1 MAIGIIPDMPAFLEH
16 VSLYCFGASYA
27 VALLVELINLARPR
41 PALRIVSLAFAVAGL
56 LAQTIYLGVR
66 SPSLATSAG
75 STLFLSY
82 ILAIFCVYGTLH
94 HHRLAWG
101 VFVLPVVL
109 GLVVLASVFTPSQ
122 SADSSWV
129 LDWGLLHG
137 ALLLLG
143 AVGVSVA
150 FLASVMYL
158 VQAHRL
164 RAKRLPG
171 QGIKLL
177 SLERL
182 EEMNRRA
189 IIWSFPLL
197 TAGMLA
203 GIALMAQ
210 VADKLQGWS
219 DPKVWSVV
227 VLWIAF
233 AILLYL
239 RYGFQ
244 LRRRRMALLT
254 IAAFILLI
262 LALTAPHSVVQGGG
276 P

>member
-1 MAIGIIPDMPAFLEH
+1 MPAFLER
-16 VSLYCFGASYA
+16 VSLFCFGASYA
-27 VALLVELINLARPR
+27 VALLVELFNLSRPR
-41 PALRIVSLAFAVAGL
+41 PALRVVGIVFALAGL

-66 SPSLATSAG
+66 SPSLATAAG
-75 STLFLSY
+75 STLFLAY

-94 HHRLAWG
+94 HRRLAWS
-101 VFVLPVVL
+101 VFVLPLVL
-109 GLVVLASVFTPSQ
+109 GLVLLASLFTSPGT
-122 SADSSWV
+122 SAESSWV

-164 RAKRLPG
+164 RTKHLPG

-210 VADKLQGWS
+210 TADKLQGWT

-239 RYGFQ
+239 RYGFH
-244 LRRRRMALLT
+244 LRRRRVAILT
-254 IAAFILLI
+254 IAAFALLI
-262 LALTAPHSVVQGGG
+262 FALAAPHPLGQGGG